1 MSKVKK
7 EILKDLSP
15 YTSYILEL
23 IEKEI
28 RRKEF
33 TAQRYKSEADYNEV
47 VALKKILNLMR
58 FLLK

>member
-1 MSKVKK
+1 MKDSKK
-7 EILKDLSP
+7 EVLKDLSP

-23 IEKEI
+23 IEKEM

-33 TAQRYKSEADYNEV
+33 NAQRYKSEADYNEV
-47 VALKKILNLMR
+47 IALKKILNLMR

>member
-1 MSKVKK
+1 MKDAKK
-7 EILKDLSP
+7 EVLKDLSP

-23 IEKEI
+23 IEKEM

-33 TAQRYKSEADYNEV
+33 IAQRYKSESDYNEV
-47 VALKKILNLMR
+47 IALKKILNLMR